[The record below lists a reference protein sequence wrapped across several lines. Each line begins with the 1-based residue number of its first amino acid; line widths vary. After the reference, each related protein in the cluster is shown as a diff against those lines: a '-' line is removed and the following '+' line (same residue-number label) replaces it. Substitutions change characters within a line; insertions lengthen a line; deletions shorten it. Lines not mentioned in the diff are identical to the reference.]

1 MVPLLSRSWAA
12 SQSLGFVAHVG
23 DQADLVYARGSHIVN
38 NVLYQTVTRPG
49 VALDIDHLVGLI
61 GEQVL
66 HLFRK
71 LVGSDLQIARA
82 PEYASIPGDRNQD
95 GVFFV

>member
-49 VALDIDHLVGLI
+49 VALDIYHLVGLI
-61 GEQVL
+61 RQQVL

-71 LVGSDLQIARA
+71 LVGSDLQIGRA
-82 PEYASIPGDRNQD
+82 QDYASLPSDRDHNR
-95 GVFFV
+95 VFF